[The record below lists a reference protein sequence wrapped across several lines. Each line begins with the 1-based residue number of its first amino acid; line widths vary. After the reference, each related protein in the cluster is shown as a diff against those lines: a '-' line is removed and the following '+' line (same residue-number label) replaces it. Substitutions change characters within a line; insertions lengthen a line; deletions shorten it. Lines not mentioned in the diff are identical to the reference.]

1 MSWDLP
7 FQLTLLLFWVG
18 ATWLVLRGR
27 LRVFRT
33 DGVSD
38 VGRIL
43 LWASAAA
50 LVLAFLFAKD
60 FFHFTRH
67 CAWWVFLHVPL
78 QLIAWGYHSRR
89 QRRTVVAA
97 AVLTLGLLA
106 IAVDAF
112 LIEPR
117 ALEVRTLTWATDRV
131 KTPLRIVVMADIQTD
146 HIGDYERGAF
156 DTAIALKP
164 DLVLMP
170 GDFLQIYDETRP
182 PEVAKFREQL
192 NRLSPR
198 LGTWAVRGNIDP
210 LGSQVLFEGT
220 PVRYLEHTQAVRIN
234 DELWLLGLLLGDSF
248 DPHFS
253 WPNDEPGLRIVMGH
267 APDFAL
273 GTPAGDLMIAGHT
286 HGGQVQLP
294 VLGPLLTLSRVP
306 NAWGGGGLT
315 PLADGRAL
323 LVSRGIGM
331 ERGFAPRLRF
341 LCRPEIVVIE
351 VVPSR

>member
-1 MSWDLP
+1 MTWDLP
-7 FQLTLLLFWVG
+7 FQLTLLMLWVG
-18 ATWLVLRGR
+18 AAWLVLRGR
-27 LRVFRT
+27 LRVFQT

-38 VGRIL
+38 VGRVL
-43 LWASAAA
+43 LWANAAA

-89 QRRTVVAA
+89 ERRIVVSA
-97 AVLTLGLLA
+97 AVLTVGLLA

-112 LIEPR
+112 LIEPH
-117 ALEVRTLTWATDRV
+117 ALEVRTLTWVTDRV

-146 HIGDYERGAF
+146 HVGDYERGVF

-164 DLVLMP
+164 DLVLLP
-170 GDFLQIYDETRP
+170 GDFLQIYDATRP
-182 PEVAKFREQL
+182 AEAAKLREQL
-192 NRLSPR
+192 RRLTPR
-198 LGTWAVRGNIDP
+198 LGTWAVQGNVDP
-210 LGSQVLFEGT
+210 DGSQVLFDGT
-220 PVRYLEHTQAVRIN
+220 SVRYLEQTQSVRIN
-234 DELWLLGLLLGDSF
+234 DELWLLGLSLWDSF

-253 WPNDEPGLRIVMGH
+253 WPNAENGLRIAMGH

-273 GTPAGDLMIAGHT
+273 GEGSADLMIAGHT

-294 VLGPLLTLSRVP
+294 LLGPLLTLSRVP

-315 PLADGRAL
+315 PLADGRGL
-323 LVSRGIGM
+323 VVSRGIGM

-341 LCRPEIVVIE
+341 LCRPEIVVID
-351 VVPSR
+351 VRP